1 MVNKVYPVDQISEHS
16 KDNYSKQLSN
26 ISEVLKRRRETKH
39 ESKNDEAIVRTS
51 VDTTQSGQ
59 RNEDLSIDK
68 PITAAPVDYSNQKDK
83 KAMRDIKSGVDSSK
97 RPNPN

>member
-39 ESKNDEAIVRTS
+39 EKKNVKAIMGAEVS
-51 VDTTQSGQ
+51 ATQSGQ
-59 RNEDLSIDK
+59 RNEDSSIDK
-68 PITAAPVDYSNQKDK
+68 PTTAAPVNYSNQRDK
-83 KAMRDIKSGVDSSK
+83 KAMFDSK
-97 RPNPN
+97 